1 MPFKTRIILYAL
13 FPLLLITGAMLL
25 ITSYQVEILSSQEM
39 QTFRNP
45 LMDAKKEETE
55 NYTNL
60 LKGAIELVINTPVLN
75 EQTALDKIRPLLK
88 KSGYKNNDGYF
99 FLYNPKGINLL
110 HPAQKKLEGKD
121 LSGNPI
127 IQNLLKKANHG
138 GGFASYQWHRPSTHK
153 KENKISYVTKLDRW
167 GWVLGTGFYLDEIN
181 AEITHIEKQ
190 VKEDI
195 RRVLYMILAVTISST
210 VLLGSWI
217 NWRENRLANA
227 KLRESAHK
235 FIGIQVDERRHFA
248 RELHDGINQLMVS
261 TKHRIELAIRLLNK
275 EQSGYLEQL
284 NQARSTLVDAIQEVR
299 HVSHNLRP
307 HLLDDMGLKVAL
319 ENLFTHYRERT
330 QTALVFDYRLNEHV
344 PLAKEIE
351 ISLYRI
357 IQEALM
363 NIEKHA
369 NAQHVVI
376 KIHPEKKVTVLDI
389 QDDGCGF
396 SMATIHQQANTG
408 IGLKNMQERVTLLGG
423 TLTLNSSTKTGT
435 HINIHFSK
443 ET

>member
-1 MPFKTRIILYAL
+1 
-13 FPLLLITGAMLL
+13 MLL

-60 LKGAIELVINTPVLN
+60 LKGAIELAINTPLLN
-75 EQTALDKIRPLLK
+75 EQTALDKIRPLLT
-88 KSGYKNNDGYF
+88 KSGYENNDGYF
-99 FLYNPKGINLL
+99 FLYNPKGVNLL

-121 LSGNPI
+121 LSANPV
-127 IQNLLKKANHG
+127 IQNILKKANHG
-138 GGFASYQWHRPSTHK
+138 GGFAHYQWHRPSTRK
-153 KENKISYVTKLDRW
+153 KQDKISYVTKLDRW

-210 VLLGSWI
+210 VLLGLWI

-227 KLRESAHK
+227 QLRESAHK
-235 FIGIQVDERRHFA
+235 FIAIQVDERRHFS
-248 RELHDGINQLMVS
+248 RELHDGINQLIVAA
-261 TKHRIELAIRLLNK
+261 KHRIELAIRLLNK
-275 EQSGYLEQL
+275 EQTGYLEQL
-284 NQARSTLVDAIQEVR
+284 DQARSTLVDAIQEVR
-299 HVSHNLRP
+299 HISHNLRP
-307 HLLDDMGLKVAL
+307 RLLDDMGLKVAL
-319 ENLFTHYRERT
+319 ENLFTHYREHS
-330 QTALVFDYRLNEHV
+330 QIALVFDYALNEQIS
-344 PLAKEIE
+344 LAKEIE

-376 KIHPEKKVTVLDI
+376 KIHPEKNAIVLDI
-389 QDDGCGF
+389 HDDGCGF
-396 SMATIHQQANTG
+396 AMTKIHQHANTG

-423 TLTLNSSTKTGT
+423 RLTLNSSKKTGT
-435 HINIHFSK
+435 HINIHLSK
-443 ET
+443 ED